1 MRKIRI
7 LWVDDEIE
15 LLNAHIIFL
24 EEKGYQLE
32 TASNG
37 DDAIEMIR
45 DEDFDLVFLDE
56 NMPGK
61 SGLETLTYIKD
72 LRPDIPVVMV
82 TKSEEEDIME
92 EAIGA
97 KISDYLIKPV
107 KPQQVLLSIKK
118 IIEQKWLVTRKTTA
132 AYQSEFSKI
141 GNRINEAVSF
151 SDWADLYKN
160 LTYWSIELDDSDDSN
175 LMEVYR
181 MQENEANNAFS
192 RFVKSNY
199 ISWLENSLNDEPLM
213 SHEIIRRKI
222 LPMLDNGEKIAFI
235 LIDNLRYD
243 QWRTIYPEIQ
253 NWFRIRQEELYCSIL
268 PTVTQYARNSIFA
281 GIMPAE
287 IADIFP
293 GLWIPDEVEKGKN
306 LNEKELLLRQLKR
319 LGKDYSCIYEK
330 VNNLE
335 QGKKLIEN
343 VNSLVNTDLLVVVYN
358 FVDILSHAR
367 TEMDMIRELA
377 NDESAYRSLTRSWF
391 NHSPLLELIKELT
404 KHNVTMVITTDH
416 GTVRVQNPVKVIGD
430 RQTSTNLRYKMGRN
444 LNFNPKQ
451 VFEIGDPAKAHLPK
465 SNISSKYIFASN
477 NDFLVYPN
485 SYNHYV
491 KLYRNSFQHGGISMQ
506 EMILPLVTLT
516 SVY

>member
-1 MRKIRI
+1 
-7 LWVDDEIE
+7 
-15 LLNAHIIFL
+15 
-24 EEKGYQLE
+24 
-32 TASNG
+32 
-37 DDAIEMIR
+37 
-45 DEDFDLVFLDE
+45 
-56 NMPGK
+56 
-61 SGLETLTYIKD
+61 
-72 LRPDIPVVMV
+72 
-82 TKSEEEDIME
+82 
-92 EAIGA
+92 
-97 KISDYLIKPV
+97 
-107 KPQQVLLSIKK
+107 
-118 IIEQKWLVTRKTTA
+118 
-132 AYQSEFSKI
+132 
-141 GNRINEAVSF
+141 
-151 SDWADLYKN
+151 
-160 LTYWSIELDDSDDSN
+160 
-175 LMEVYR
+175 

-192 RFVKSNY
+192 RFVKLNY
-199 ISWLENSLNDEPLM
+199 ISWLEKGLNDEPLM

-222 LPMLDNGEKIAFI
+222 LPMLDNGEKVAFI

-243 QWRTIYPEIQ
+243 QWQTIYPEIQ

-293 GLWIPDEVEKGKN
+293 ELWIPDDVEKGKN

-319 LGKDYSCIYEK
+319 LRKDYSCIYEK

-335 QGKKLIEN
+335 QGKKLVDN

-377 NDESAYRSLTRSWF
+377 NDESAYRSLTHSWF
-391 NHSPLLELIKELT
+391 THSPLIELIKELT

-430 RQTSTNLRYKMGRN
+430 RQTSSNLRYKMGRN

-485 SYNHYV
+485 SFNHFV